1 MTMFGRIRDWAH
13 RMRRDALAMW
23 IAARSPET
31 PLDAKLLAAAVAAY
45 AFSPIDLIPDFI
57 PVLGMLD
64 DIVIV
69 PLGIAIALRL
79 MPDDLID
86 RYRAE
91 AEEWSHQPSSV
102 IGALAIIALWLAV
115 IVWISWEALKYV

>member
-1 MTMFGRIRDWAH
+1 MTLAGRIRDWAH

-31 PLDAKLLAAAVAAY
+31 PLGAKLLAAAVAAY

-64 DIVIV
+64 DLVIV

-79 MPDDLID
+79 MPEELIV
-86 RYRAE
+86 RFRTEAE
-91 AEEWSHQPSSV
+91 AWSHRPSSV
-102 IGALAIIALWLAV
+102 IGALAVIALWLAV

>member
-1 MTMFGRIRDWAH
+1 MTLLGRIGDWAH

-23 IAARSPET
+23 IAARARET
-31 PLDAKLLAAAVAAY
+31 PLGAKLLAAAVAAY

-57 PVLGMLD
+57 PLLGMLD

-69 PLGIAIALRL
+69 PLGIALALRL
-79 MPDDLID
+79 MPDELIV
-86 RYRAE
+86 RFRAE
-91 AEEWSHQPSSV
+91 AEAWSQRPSSM
-102 IGALAIIALWLAV
+102 IGAIAIVALWLAV

>member
-1 MTMFGRIRDWAH
+1 
-13 RMRRDALAMW
+13 MRRDALAMW
-23 IAARSPET
+23 IAARAPET
-31 PLDAKLLAAAVAAY
+31 PIGAKLLAAAVAAY

-69 PLGIAIALRL
+69 PLGIALALRL
-79 MPDDLID
+79 MPDELIV
-86 RYRAE
+86 RFRAE
-91 AEEWSHQPSSV
+91 AETWSHQPSSIV
-102 IGALAIIALWLAV
+102 GALAIVALWLAL

>member
-1 MTMFGRIRDWAH
+1 
-13 RMRRDALAMW
+13 MRRDALAMW
-23 IAARSPET
+23 IAARASET
-31 PLDAKLLAAAVAAY
+31 PIGAKLLAAAVAAY

-69 PLGIAIALRL
+69 PLGIALALRL
-79 MPDDLID
+79 MPDELIV
-86 RYRAE
+86 RFRAE
-91 AEEWSHQPSSV
+91 AEVWSHQPSSIV
-102 IGALAIIALWLAV
+102 GALAIVALWLAV